1 MGYVVQ
7 LEVFTGPMDLLLH
20 LVQKEQV
27 SIYDIPIARITEE
40 YLRYLETLHE
50 LDLDVISDFLVIAA
64 TLIQIKASLLVPQPP
79 ETGSAAPAAE
89 EEGPDL
95 RAQLVQ
101 RLLVYKK
108 YRQAA
113 EKLRTCLE
121 ARNARYTRWPGHRQ
135 LPPAPGEREEALPEL
150 PVDVWGLRDLVRQ
163 LLAQSQKPEPV
174 HAVAPEKTSLRRRIR
189 EVLRSLKAKR
199 ELLFS
204 ELLPHPGPPRL
215 EIVITFLAVLELLRA
230 GLVAAYQ
237 ATPLAQLR
245 LAYLPRTAA
254 KRGSGS

>member
-64 TLIQIKASLLVPQPP
+64 TLIQIKASLLLPRPQ
-79 ETGSAAPAAE
+79 ETGSAPPTPE

-101 RLLVYKK
+101 RLLVYKR
-108 YRQAA
+108 YREAA
-113 EKLRTCLE
+113 EKLRACLE
-121 ARNARYTRWPGHRQ
+121 ARNARYPRWPGHYLLLSAQ
-135 LPPAPGEREEALPEL
+135 EEVEEALPEL
-150 PVDVWGLRDLVRQ
+150 PVDIRGLRDLVRQ

-174 HAVAPEKTSLRRRIR
+174 HAVAPEKISLRQRIR
-189 EVLRSLKAKR
+189 DVLRFLKAKR
-199 ELLFS
+199 ELSFP
-204 ELLPHPGPPRL
+204 ELLPSPGPPRL
-215 EIVITFLAVLELLRA
+215 EVVMTFLAVLELLRA

-237 ATPLAQLR
+237 ATPLAQLW
-245 LAYLPRTAA
+245 LAYLPRTAV
-254 KRGSGS
+254 KKEE